1 MFMKKLIIPVLTV
14 LLVAGACKKKS
25 DPLPTT
31 ITMVVNNDTLW
42 TSTNVDTD
50 NKDMGT
56 VYIRGNSTDGNE
68 SLDLTISG
76 FTNRK
81 GTFVVDY
88 RGIGGN
94 INGNTGMYRKGS
106 EAIMARAGRI
116 IVTEVSETLITG
128 TYDLY
133 YLQTN
138 FKGSFVAPLR

>member
-1 MFMKKLIIPVLTV
+1 MKNLLTIS
-14 LLVAGACKKKS
+14 LLSFLYFTACKKKS

-42 TSTNVDTD
+42 TSTRVTTD
-50 NKDMGT
+50 NKNTGT
-56 VYIRGNSTDGNE
+56 VYIKGISTDGNE
-68 SLDLTISG
+68 SLDLTLSG
-76 FTNRK
+76 FANK
-81 GTFVVDY
+81 SNTFIVDY
-88 RGIGGN
+88 RGTGGN

-116 IVTEVSETLITG
+116 IITKVTETLITG

-138 FKGSFVAPLR
+138 FKGTFVAPLR

>member
-1 MFMKKLIIPVLTV
+1 MKKLIIPVFAI
-14 LLVAGACKKKS
+14 LLAAGACKKKS

-56 VYIRGNSTDGNE
+56 VYIKGTSTDGNE
-68 SLDLTISG
+68 SLDLALSG

-88 RGIGGN
+88 RGTGGN

-116 IVTEVSETLITG
+116 VVTEVSETLITG

>member
-1 MFMKKLIIPVLTV
+1 MKKLIIPILTV
-14 LLVAGACKKKS
+14 LLAAGACKKKS
-25 DPLPTT
+25 DPPLPTT
-31 ITMVVNNDTLW
+31 MTMVVNNDTLW

-56 VYIRGNSTDGNE
+56 VYIKGTSTDGNE
-68 SLDLTISG
+68 SLDLALSG

-88 RGIGGN
+88 RGTGGN

-116 IVTEVSETLITG
+116 VVTEVTETLING

-138 FKGSFVAPLR
+138 FKGSFVASLR

>member
-1 MFMKKLIIPVLTV
+1 MKKLLLPLILMIIAVS
-14 LLVAGACKKKS
+14 ACQKKS

-42 TSTNVDTD
+42 TSTRVTTD
-50 NKDMGT
+50 NKNTGT
-56 VYIRGNSTDGNE
+56 VYIKGTSADGNE
-68 SLDLTISG
+68 SIDLTISG
-76 FTNRK
+76 FANKKNTL
-81 GTFVVDY
+81 VVDY
-88 RGIGGN
+88 RGTGGN

-116 IVTEVSETLITG
+116 IVTEVTDKLITG

>member
-1 MFMKKLIIPVLTV
+1 MKKLIIPVLTV
-14 LLVAGACKKKS
+14 LLAAGACKKKS

-31 ITMVVNNDTLW
+31 FIMVVNNDTLW

-56 VYIRGNSTDGNE
+56 VYIRGTSTDGNE

-88 RGIGGN
+88 RGTGGN

-116 IVTEVSETLITG
+116 IVTEVSETLIKG

-133 YLQTN
+133 YQQTN
-138 FKGSFVAPLR
+138 FKGAFVAPLR

>member
-1 MFMKKLIIPVLTV
+1 MKKLIIPVFTV
-14 LLVAGACKKKS
+14 LLAAGACKKKS

-31 ITMVVNNDTLW
+31 MTMVVNNDTLW

-56 VYIRGNSTDGNE
+56 VYITGTSTDGNE

-88 RGIGGN
+88 RGPGGN

-116 IVTEVSETLITG
+116 VVTEVSETLING

-138 FKGSFVAPLR
+138 FKGSFVAHLR

>member
-1 MFMKKLIIPVLTV
+1 MKKLIIPVFAI
-14 LLVAGACKKKS
+14 LLAAGACKKKS

-56 VYIRGNSTDGNE
+56 VYIKGTSTDGNE
-68 SLDLTISG
+68 SLDLALSG

-88 RGIGGN
+88 RGTGGN

>member
-1 MFMKKLIIPVLTV
+1 MKKLIIPVLTV
-14 LLVAGACKKKS
+14 LLAAGACKKKS

-56 VYIRGNSTDGNE
+56 VYIKGTSKDGNE

-88 RGIGGN
+88 RGTGGN

-116 IVTEVSETLITG
+116 IVTEVSETLIKG